1 MSTEATQVMQN
12 GQDNPASDVANLI
25 AHLTNSAG
33 VNGNGPIE
41 QMLARMPPHES
52 ASVTLDIDRLL
63 DAPSMHVVC
72 SESSSSN
79 PSSVILGRRC
89 KWSVFMMFRR
99 SLKAVNF
106 VTRDLQSEAQVVQ
119 SYDICGEDNVSDDD
133 AACSTSNN
141 WPRP

>member
-52 ASVTLDIDRLL
+52 ASVLQQVRYSHPFPLVLPLSVPWDMSGDVMSLL
-63 DAPSMHVVC
+63 VEVDECIYLKCHVTARPDAPRGHDVC
-72 SESSSSN
+72 T
-79 PSSVILGRRC
+79 G
-89 KWSVFMMFRR
+89 
-99 SLKAVNF
+99 
-106 VTRDLQSEAQVVQ
+106 T
-119 SYDICGEDNVSDDD
+119 VS
-133 AACSTSNN
+133 ARASPPPAS
-141 WPRP
+141 PLHLAKPIFPIVY

>member
-52 ASVTLDIDRLL
+52 ASVLQQVRYSHPLSPVCPRLFPCNEIGDVL
-63 DAPSMHVVC
+63 LSAVEVDECIYLECHVTARPDAPRGHDVC
-72 SESSSSN
+72 T
-79 PSSVILGRRC
+79 G
-89 KWSVFMMFRR
+89 
-99 SLKAVNF
+99 
-106 VTRDLQSEAQVVQ
+106 T
-119 SYDICGEDNVSDDD
+119 VS
-133 AACSTSNN
+133 ARASPPPAS
-141 WPRP
+141 PLHLPKPIFPIVY

>member
-52 ASVTLDIDRLL
+52 ASVLQQVRNTSPLPLSSTRSR
-63 DAPSMHVVC
+63 AHV
-72 SESSSSN
+72 
-79 PSSVILGRRC
+79 LG
-89 KWSVFMMFRR
+89 
-99 SLKAVNF
+99 A
-106 VTRDLQSEAQVVQ
+106 
-119 SYDICGEDNVSDDD
+119 
-133 AACSTSNN
+133 
-141 WPRP
+141 RP